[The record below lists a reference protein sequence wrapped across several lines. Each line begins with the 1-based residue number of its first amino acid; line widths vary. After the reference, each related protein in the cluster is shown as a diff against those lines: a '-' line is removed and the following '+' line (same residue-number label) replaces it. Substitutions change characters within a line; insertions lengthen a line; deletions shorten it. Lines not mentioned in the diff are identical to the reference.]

1 MEISMEQYIDLLKN
15 TYMFNGIKKPE
26 IKGMLNCLNARTV
39 TYSKNEYIL
48 KNGEN
53 VTAIGMVLDGLALIE
68 HDDIW
73 GNRTI
78 ISEISPGTLYAE
90 SYACLSKLPDEIS
103 VIASENTTV
112 MLFDIRRILTTCSSS
127 CDFHT
132 RLIQNLL
139 HTIAQKNVLLTKK
152 MEYISKKTIK
162 ERLLAYL
169 SSESMKAGSHTFN
182 IPFNRQELADFLS
195 VDRSALSSE
204 IGKLQ
209 KSGIIQCKKNTFT
222 ILH

>member
-1 MEISMEQYIDLLKN
+1 MKQYISLLKN
-15 TYMFNGIKKPE
+15 TYMFNGINESE
-26 IKGMLNCLNARTV
+26 IEGMLKCLNARTML
-39 TYSKNEYIL
+39 YKKNEYIL
-48 KNGEN
+48 RNGETVN
-53 VTAIGMVLDGLALIE
+53 SIGMVLEGLALIE
-68 HDDIW
+68 KEDIW

-90 SYACLSKLPDEIS
+90 SYACLSKLPAEIS
-103 VIASENTTV
+103 VIASDNTTV

-127 CDFHT
+127 CGFHT
-132 RLIQNLL
+132 KLIQNLL

-162 ERLLAYL
+162 EKLLAYL
-169 SSESMKAGSHTFN
+169 SSEAMKAGSPTFN

-204 IGKLQ
+204 ISKLQ
-209 KSGIIQCKKNTFT
+209 KKGVISCRKNAFT
-222 ILH
+222 ILMPDS